1 MTTATLF
8 CCRRCG
14 SDFLLGLGNSD
25 LDFTTDA
32 RPEEVIA
39 LFRTVIP
46 TGIAHGTV
54 TVIFEGEH
62 YEVTTFRSEGEYKD
76 GRRPS
81 SVTFIPSLEE
91 DLKRRDFTINAFA
104 ASAITGKIIDNHN
117 GEQDLKDGTIRAI
130 GNPYERFDED
140 ALRIM
145 RAARIS
151 GKLNFTIED
160 QTFNAMGAL
169 KENLRLVSVERLHDE
184 LVHLVKSDHP
194 RKGFEYLHASGAL
207 AVILPELAQ
216 GSESCKKGST
226 MRTCCSTPSPP
237 AKKRRT
243 SAPPCM
249 FALQPSF
256 MTSAKQPPGNRT
268 ATATLLQP

>member
-1 MTTATLF
+1 MRTFPITGRIKRFASVFRDNGYSLF
-8 CCRRCG
+8 VVGGAVR
-14 SDFLLGLGNSD
+14 DFLLGLGNSD

-169 KENLRLVSVERLHDE
+169 KENLRLVSVER
-184 LVHLVKSDHP
+184 
-194 RKGFEYLHASGAL
+194 
-207 AVILPELAQ
+207 
-216 GSESCKKGST
+216 
-226 MRTCCSTPSPP
+226 
-237 AKKRRT
+237 
-243 SAPPCM
+243 
-249 FALQPSF
+249 
-256 MTSAKQPPGNRT
+256 
-268 ATATLLQP
+268 

>member
-1 MTTATLF
+1 MRTFPITGRIKRFASVFRDNGYSLF
-8 CCRRCG
+8 VVGGAVR
-14 SDFLLGLGNSD
+14 DFLLGLGNSD

-216 GSESCKKGST
+216 GSGV
-226 MRTCCSTPSPP
+226 
-237 AKKRRT
+237 
-243 SAPPCM
+243 
-249 FALQPSF
+249 
-256 MTSAKQPPGNRT
+256 
-268 ATATLLQP
+268 